1 MSCHAKFLIVAFFG
15 SVLFECFLNFSKLI
29 GTSKFFQVRVVF
41 SEIHCQEA
49 QLDKKTS
56 LQPQPKK
63 IQIVKIGKLIQD
75 GGCSSNF
82 F

>member
-1 MSCHAKFLIVAFFG
+1 M
-15 SVLFECFLNFSKLI
+15 LFELLQVDWNLQVLSSEGRFL
-29 GTSKFFQVRVVF
+29 
-41 SEIHCQEA
+41 EIHRQEA